1 MLIETL
7 STFPHMYD
15 SVMGESMM
23 KRAQEKGI
31 LEFRAHDLRDWT
43 HDRHRTTDD
52 DPYGGGA
59 GLVMKCEPIF
69 EAVEEVLGKEYT
81 ECANVSTTAERRGD
95 TGCPDR
101 ASSAANATEAERR
114 GDAGCSNRASSAA
127 TVVATMEERRGD
139 TGCPDRASFAANETV
154 QWTVSQSEDCLSESG
169 YPVAP
174 TQGEPQPD
182 SPEEPQAKIVFL
194 APQGRTFDD
203 AYATELAAEDRLLF
217 ICGHYEGIDERVYT
231 LADHVISLGDYVLT
245 SGELASMVV
254 IDAVVRKLPGVL
266 GAADGPIDE
275 SFTSGLLEYPQ
286 YTRPANFR
294 GLEVPPVLLSG
305 NHAVI
310 DRWRREQSL
319 ARTAAARPD
328 LLAAFEAQGRLTKA
342 DRAFLEGMQL

>member
-1 MLIETL
+1 MRIDTL

-31 LEFRAHDLRDWT
+31 LQFHAYDLRDWT

-69 EAVEEVLGKEYT
+69 EAVEDILG
-81 ECANVSTTAERRGD
+81 ADAVSVACSEEHPAAPAEG
-95 TGCPDR
+95 
-101 ASSAANATEAERR
+101 SSGNPSR
-114 GDAGCSNRASSAA
+114 
-127 TVVATMEERRGD
+127 
-139 TGCPDRASFAANETV
+139 P
-154 QWTVSQSEDCLSESG
+154 
-169 YPVAP
+169 
-174 TQGEPQPD
+174 
-182 SPEEPQAKIVFL
+182 KIVFL

-203 AYATELAAEDRLLF
+203 AYASELAAEEHLLF
-217 ICGHYEGIDERVYT
+217 ICGHYEGIDERVYS

-266 GAADGPIDE
+266 GAAEGPIDE

-294 GLEVPPVLLSG
+294 GMEVPPVLLSG
-305 NHAVI
+305 NHQAVAA
-310 DRWRREQSL
+310 WRRQQSL
-319 ARTAAARPD
+319 SRTARLRPD
-328 LLAAFEAQGRLTKA
+328 LLDAFQREGQLTAADLKYLSSCG
-342 DRAFLEGMQL
+342 EGWHPSSEGVS